1 MKYNILIGGAAGQ
14 GIESISFILEKTLL
28 RNNYHIFSNKDYMSR
43 VRGGHNFTQVRFSKQ
58 PLRSHA
64 TDIDAI
70 VALNEETIKIHINNL
85 SDDGIIIADN
95 SINYDDKRFRS
106 FPLKDIAKEVG
117 NERAENIV
125 ALGVLI
131 KSFNIDTSPLNQ
143 ILRETFKEKFF
154 DSNFKAF
161 NKGHKLANISFKT
174 ETTNESEN
182 ILINGNDALALG
194 AIAGG
199 LSFYAGYPMTPST
212 GIISYIVSK
221 RNETGV
227 FFEQAEDEIAAINM
241 ALGASFAGARS
252 MTGSSGGG
260 LSLMVESL
268 GLTAMMETPL
278 VVVDVQRP
286 GPATGL
292 PTRTE
297 QGDLS
302 FLLTASHGDI
312 PRMVISLKNPEDAFY
327 QAIRALNL
335 ADKYQLLVIILSDQ
349 FLADSK
355 VTTKPFDFSD
365 IKIER
370 HITDVTDI
378 TDDIYKRY
386 KLTEDGISK
395 RLIPGVKGQIVIT
408 DSDEHTEYGHITES
422 SEVRTN
428 MMNKRMNKLKLLK
441 SELKEPEFYGDGNL
455 EHLLIGWGSTQG
467 IIKDAVDLL
476 NNEDLKVGA
485 LLFGDLYPLP
495 TKNLEKYTR
504 DIKNVINI
512 EQNYSGQLAKL
523 IRQETGI
530 HCNKS
535 ILKYDGRQISAGEI
549 VEKFK
554 GEILNA

>member
-14 GIESISFILEKTLL
+14 GIESISFILEKILL
-28 RNNYHIFSNKDYMSR
+28 RNNYNIFSNKDYMSR
-43 VRGGHNFTQVRFSKQ
+43 VRGGHNFTQVRFSKN
-58 PLRSHA
+58 PLRSH
-64 TDIDAI
+64 TTKVDAI
-70 VALNEETIKIHINNL
+70 VALNKETIKIHIENL
-85 SDDGIIIADN
+85 SKDGIIIADK
-95 SINYDDKRFRS
+95 SIDYDDERFKS

-131 KSFNIDTSPLNQ
+131 KSFNVDTSPLKQ
-143 ILRETFKEKFF
+143 ILKETFKEKFF
-154 DSNFKAF
+154 ESNLKAF
-161 NKGHKLANISFKT
+161 NKGYELANNSFKI
-174 ETTNESEN
+174 ETTNKSEN
-182 ILINGNDALALG
+182 ILINGNNAFALG

-199 LSFYAGYPMTPST
+199 LSFYSGYPMTPST

-221 RNETGV
+221 KNETGV

-297 QGDLS
+297 QSDLS

-335 ADKYQLLVIILSDQ
+335 ADKYQLLVIVLSDQ

-355 VTTKPFDFSD
+355 VTTQPFDFSD

-370 HITDVTDI
+370 YIADVSDI

-422 SEVRTN
+422 SKVRTD
-428 MMNKRMNKLKLLK
+428 MMNKRMNKLNLLE
-441 SELKEPEFYGDGNL
+441 SEIKEPVFYGCDDL
-455 EHLLIGWGSTQG
+455 EHLLIGWGSTEG
-467 IIKDAVDLL
+467 IIRDAVDLL
-476 NNEDLKVGA
+476 SKEGLKVGA
-485 LLFGDLYPLP
+485 LSFGDLYPLP
-495 TKNLEKYTR
+495 TKNLEKYTK
-504 DIKNVINI
+504 DVKNIINV
-512 EQNYSGQLAKL
+512 EQNFSGQLAKL

-530 HCNKS
+530 YCNKS
-535 ILKYDGRQISAGEI
+535 ILKYDGRQINAEEI
-549 VEKFK
+549 VQKFK